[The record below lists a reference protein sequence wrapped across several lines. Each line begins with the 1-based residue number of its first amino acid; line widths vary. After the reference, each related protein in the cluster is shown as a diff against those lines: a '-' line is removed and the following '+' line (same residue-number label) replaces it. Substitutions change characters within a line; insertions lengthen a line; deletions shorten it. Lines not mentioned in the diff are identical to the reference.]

1 MVFLLLRNTLKGL
14 RPLWFCPRAVLWSS
28 EHSPAT
34 NSYFK
39 IIQVLIFLREEGGGG
54 AGGRQGGWE
63 GGEGG
68 GEVTELEMLLW
79 IPFGFSGCLAWVSCL
94 ITPL

>member
-14 RPLWFCPRAVLWSS
+14 RPLWFSPRAVLWSS

-63 GGEGG
+63 WRGGRRRSHRAGN
-68 GEVTELEMLLW
+68 VALDPLLFLRL
-79 IPFGFSGCLAWVSCL
+79 PCVG
-94 ITPL
+94 